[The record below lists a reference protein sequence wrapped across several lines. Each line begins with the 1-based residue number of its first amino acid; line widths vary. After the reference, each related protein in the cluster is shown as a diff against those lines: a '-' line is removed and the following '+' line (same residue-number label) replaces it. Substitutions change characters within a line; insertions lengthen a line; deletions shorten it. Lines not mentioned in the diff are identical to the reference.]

1 MEENV
6 IKRDRGRGG
15 TTNTQITLYTR
26 GMEVI
31 RSVPAGPAVLL
42 PWAEK
47 RPGRSRPLVGG
58 NTQPTRHCNLAGL
71 RAERSSP
78 RLPEALPD
86 LLTKKICNRH
96 RPQIHQITAYYQIT
110 QATTENWSK
119 HSDYFTIKSP
129 LSDSAHDRFVTVS
142 EEGLQ
147 NDEHTDVLY

>member
-1 MEENV
+1 MLRAETLTHYPTPTPPHNLITEIKTPV
-6 IKRDRGRGG
+6 EGKRRAWLSLVSLGFQDAWRSCGGKCYKRDRGRGG

-47 RPGRSRPLVGG
+47 RPGHSRPLAGG

-96 RPQIHQITAYYQIT
+96 RPQIHQIT
-110 QATTENWSK
+110 
-119 HSDYFTIKSP
+119 
-129 LSDSAHDRFVTVS
+129 V
-142 EEGLQ
+142 
-147 NDEHTDVLY
+147 